1 MRPTTPELELV
12 GEAVRALRRG
22 RGPSLHPRAC
32 AARTRD
38 GEVVTAL
45 GLGDRCPEP
54 AAVGVVLG
62 SGSEVATLVTVRHT
76 GEDTTIVETPC
87 SDCRAVLRAHAPGV
101 RIIHLAGG
109 LQVAREADL
118 P

>member
-1 MRPTTPELELV
+1 MRPTTPELALV

-22 RGPSLHPRAC
+22 RGPSWHPTAA

-45 GLGDRCPEP
+45 GLGEHCPEP
-54 AAVGVVLG
+54 AAVAAVLA
-62 SGSEVATLVTVRHT
+62 SGSEVATLVSVRHT
-76 GEDTTIVETPC
+76 GADSTVVQTPC
-87 SDCRAVLRAHAPGV
+87 SSCRAVLRRHAAGV
-101 RIIHLAGG
+101 RVLHLDDG
-109 LQVAREADL
+109 LKVAREADL